1 MTPLKLIAL
10 DPEDLRIVSAH
21 LQDALARVAD
31 MAWLAREKRFVM
43 LVNRFAWE
51 TALGGEAA
59 QGAEMQFERR
69 AAALHFER
77 VLSVRRRKVRQDTPE
92 AVLNLLTIHFSETEP
107 PAGTVDLLFS
117 LDAAIR
123 LEVECIEARLADLGP
138 AWQTEAR
145 PEHAV
150 DGEAPPEGQ

>member
-10 DPEDLRIVSAH
+10 DREDLQIISAH
-21 LQDALARVAD
+21 VQDALARVAD
-31 MAWLAREKRFVM
+31 VVWLAREKRFVM

-51 TALGGEAA
+51 AATEAEERH
-59 QGAEMQFERR
+59 AEVHFERR

-77 VLSVRRRKVRQDTPE
+77 VLSVRRRKIRQDTPD
-92 AVLNLLTIHFSETEP
+92 AVLNLLAIRFTETQP
-107 PAGTVDLLFS
+107 PAGTIDLLFS
-117 LDAAIR
+117 LDAAVR

-145 PEHAV
+145 PEHAL